1 MIKQL
6 LSRALLVIGA
16 TLFCAGGFADGA
28 AAGGDE
34 FRATAAD
41 YASKA
46 QKAASQGQD
55 DIAALYYQQASIK
68 TDAAAL
74 ADKGQWS
81 DIDWTQYHANESVI
95 GKKLSAANAENNLTQ
110 KKTLKNKMLKNKM
123 VENE

>member
-28 AAGGDE
+28 AGGDA

-55 DIAALYYQQASIK
+55 AIAALYYQQASIK

-81 DIDWTQYHANESVI
+81 DIDWTQYHTNESLI
-95 GKKLSAANAENNLTQ
+95 GEKLSAANAGKNVAQE
-110 KKTLKNKMLKNKM
+110 KTLKNKMLKNKI